1 MSGYTQTDLSIG
13 YTAISIELR
22 VLRDG
27 VAKGPSFCKI
37 HVDRVV
43 GRLDGW
49 TAVLV

>member
-1 MSGYTQTDLSIG
+1 MSGYTQTDLVSD
-13 YTAISIELR
+13 TAISIGSR

-27 VAKGPSFCKI
+27 VAKGPLFCKI